1 MSTRI
6 TSAQLISNT
15 YEAIPNTD
23 PVEYKAVQ
31 TILIAIECD
40 TIADLPNQLY
50 HDDASATVTLAM
62 TSTAHIIEDNTL
74 YEMKS
79 DGTWVIQDEASR
91 MNVYTKDQT
100 DQLLED
106 MADSQAN
113 VDLAQ
118 DARMNGIDD
127 ILSTLVDIKGKNYI
141 NVFDS
146 YSGQTATINGVTWT
160 VNNDGT
166 VTANGT
172 ATANSFFYIIPNN
185 SNIVYSEKP
194 TMLTGCPAGGSETT
208 YELQTVQV
216 GNATHHD
223 YGNGVEQYGGYSYRY
238 VVLTV
243 RNGYTASNLTFS
255 PMVCDKDKYDLS
267 PEFQAYTPTLAQLY
281 QLVRSY
287 HS

>member
-1 MSTRI
+1 MSRKI
-6 TSAQLISNT
+6 TGVQLISSNA
-15 YEAIPNTD
+15 EPIPNTD

-31 TILIAIECD
+31 VVLITCECD
-40 TIADLPNQLY
+40 TIADLPNKVY
-50 HDDASATVTLAM
+50 TNTSDALVTLDM
-62 TSTAHIIEDNTL
+62 CSTAHIIEDNTI

-91 MNVYTKDQT
+91 MNVYTKDET

-118 DARMNGIDD
+118 DTRMNGIDD

-141 NVFDS
+141 NVFNA

-194 TMLTGCPAGGSETT
+194 TMLTGCPAGGSDTT

-223 YGNGVEQYGGYSYRY
+223 YGEGVEQYGGYSYRY

-267 PEFQAYTPTLAQLY
+267 PEFQSYTPTLAQLY